1 MPAVRQGFYP
11 AALLPDDL
19 RGALRRRAQELGG
32 LALIAVA
39 GSICV
44 ALATWSVQ
52 DPSLSHATAARVRNI
67 LGAPGAVAADL
78 LIQLMGVAAIALIVP
93 VGVWGWRLLTHRHPG
108 PVVPL
113 NELEQ
118 APGI

>member
-44 ALATWSVQ
+44 AL
-52 DPSLSHATAARVRNI
+52 PPGRFKIRV
-67 LGAPGAVAADL
+67 
-78 LIQLMGVAAIALIVP
+78 
-93 VGVWGWRLLTHRHPG
+93 
-108 PVVPL
+108 
-113 NELEQ
+113 
-118 APGI
+118 

>member
-67 LGAPGAVAADL
+67 LGAPGMA
-78 LIQLMGVAAIALIVP
+78 MG
-93 VGVWGWRLLTHRHPG
+93 
-108 PVVPL
+108 
-113 NELEQ
+113 
-118 APGI
+118 